1 MILFVGNWRIWS
13 LIYVNV
19 MTDEQFKR
27 QLEFITRNFN
37 QLTYAQRGMKKGFIT
52 AEINKILAEWEAEI
66 ANFGL
71 MPLEKDNFS

>member
-1 MILFVGNWRIWS
+1 
-13 LIYVNV
+13 
-19 MTDEQFKR
+19 
-27 QLEFITRNFN
+27 
-37 QLTYAQRGMKKGFIT
+37 MKKGVIT

>member
-1 MILFVGNWRIWS
+1 MGNWRIGS

-19 MTDEQFKR
+19 MTDEQFKQ
-27 QLEFITRNFN
+27 QLEFITRNFDKIN
-37 QLTYAQRGMKKGFIT
+37 YAQRCLKKDFIT
-52 AEINKILAEWEAEI
+52 AEINKILSERESEI